1 LLFDPA
7 QFAKIVIAAD
17 KQGMLVHVHAIGDQA
32 VTEAL
37 NGMEAARKANGDSGI
52 PHTITHLQFIRPED
66 IPRFRQLGVI
76 ASFQLY
82 WAVAETDTIEL
93 VKPYIDSAIY
103 QWQYPARSVLD
114 AGGIIAGASD
124 WPVSTANVF
133 RAIYQAETRKGPEGV
148 LDADQRVPREAMFYA
163 YTRNAARALR
173 EEDKIGSI
181 APGKQADFALLD
193 RDVLTVTAEEAR
205 DTKVLW
211 TIVGGKTVYGAK
223 P

>member
-1 LLFDPA
+1 LLFNPA
-7 QFAKIVIAAD
+7 DFARIAVAAD
-17 KQGMLVHVHAIGDQA
+17 KQGMIVHVHAIGDQA

-37 NGMEAARKANGDSGI
+37 NGIEAARRANGDSGV

-66 IPRFRQLGVI
+66 IPRFRELGVI

-82 WAVAETDTIEL
+82 WANAETDTIEL
-93 VKPYIDSAIY
+93 VKPYVDAAIY

-114 AGGIIAGASD
+114 QGGIIAGASD

-148 LDADQRVPREAMFYA
+148 LDESQRVPREAMLYA

-173 EEDKIGSI
+173 LENQIGSI

-193 RDVLTVTAEEAR
+193 RDVLTITAEEAR

-211 TIVGGKTVYGAK
+211 TIVGGQTVYGEK